1 MYLKGSQSM
10 FETIPPFYGYY
21 FPTNAQIHFENE
33 NIFELE
39 IFYNTVSLTFSL
51 N

>member
-1 MYLKGSQSM
+1 MKGSQSM
-10 FETIPPFYGYY
+10 FVTIPPFYCYY
-21 FPTNAQIHFENE
+21 FPTNAQMKFENE

-39 IFYNTVSLTFSL
+39 IFYNTVSLTLSL